1 MPACSR
7 CLVEV
12 PPGTKLCP
20 KCGAAIR
27 SPVRQLPTP
36 KRVGKSRQRFN
47 ALNSAERVF
56 GPATLVLLVSFWLP
70 WYSFGPISADGLS
83 VHGWLFIAA
92 LDSIV
97 LVLYV
102 LIVAFGAGD
111 LAAAGRMSKE
121 QLLALI
127 TGVNLAL
134 VVLGFL
140 LKPSGFSWSW
150 GAFSPSPP
158 PWWHFF
164 PSAFRSSGLSAGA
177 EFLLRRI
184 PLRAVFDGGARNTE
198 NGTMANADQG
208 EGSSTRRRIL
218 QVSLSLM
225 SQKGVDGTSMRDLA
239 SAAGLNVASLY
250 HYFPSKRELLEAVL
264 VERGYFLEWDAGPKP
279 AAGPA
284 TESAL
289 AAVLTDILVSMFEV
303 EDFVRLMAGEAM
315 RGEETARAVGVDL
328 FTTFEVALAE
338 WIVTHRP
345 DLDERA
351 GASAVAHLLT
361 AMVVGIFVQ
370 YAAGV
375 GGEEERDMTSVLT
388 ERANEIARL
397 LGPSPA

>member
-1 MPACSR
+1 
-7 CLVEV
+7 
-12 PPGTKLCP
+12 
-20 KCGAAIR
+20 
-27 SPVRQLPTP
+27 
-36 KRVGKSRQRFN
+36 
-47 ALNSAERVF
+47 
-56 GPATLVLLVSFWLP
+56 
-70 WYSFGPISADGLS
+70 
-83 VHGWLFIAA
+83 
-92 LDSIV
+92 
-97 LVLYV
+97 
-102 LIVAFGAGD
+102 
-111 LAAAGRMSKE
+111 
-121 QLLALI
+121 
-127 TGVNLAL
+127 
-134 VVLGFL
+134 
-140 LKPSGFSWSW
+140 
-150 GAFSPSPP
+150 
-158 PWWHFF
+158 
-164 PSAFRSSGLSAGA
+164 
-177 EFLLRRI
+177 
-184 PLRAVFDGGARNTE
+184 VFDGGTRNTQ
-198 NGTMANADQG
+198 NGAMANADQG
-208 EGSSTRRRIL
+208 EGSSTRHRIL

-264 VERGYFLEWDAGPKP
+264 VERGYFLEWEAGPKP
-279 AAGPA
+279 DAGPA

-328 FTTFEVALAE
+328 FTTFEAALAE

-375 GGEEERDMTSVLT
+375 GGETDRDMTSVLA

-397 LGPSPA
+397 LGPSAG